1 MSTIDYA
8 QIITAEAK
16 IAAQQAAYQAAM
28 TAAID
33 ATVEATARS
42 RSYNSAAHLASYV
55 ASTVPAWAAEAQA
68 FVAWRD
74 GVWVTAIAALT
85 AAQAT
90 GVAPT
95 QAALL
100 ASLPQIAWPN

>member
-1 MSTIDYA
+1 MPTIDYA

-16 IAAQQAAYQAAM
+16 AAAQQAAYQAAM

-33 ATVEATARS
+33 AVVEATARA

-55 ASTVPAWAAEAQA
+55 ASTVPGWAAEAQA

-74 GVWVTAIAALT
+74 AVWVTAITALGT
-85 AAQAT
+85 AQST
-90 GVAPT
+90 GVPPT

-100 ASLPQIAWPN
+100 SALPQIVWPS